1 MQSETNAKRK
11 RGSLRLWLVL
21 AAVAALIAVLL
32 LSRSLEREEQQRI
45 AEQTALSVSP
55 STAQTLVDH
64 LPEDVVSIAVS
75 YPDEPSW
82 TVVQTSAG
90 LLELQGE
97 DGFTLSAATSESL
110 LSAAA
115 SFMCEEVLTE
125 NPADYADHLADFGL
139 ETPGR
144 TAVITYADGQVVTLY
159 VGDRAPHTAA
169 WHYMLMAGDDRLFGL
184 GVGTVDAL
192 FLSRES
198 LREVQQPTIHRAR
211 IDRLT
216 LRSGDGSVRAEWAL
230 AGEITDADA
239 LDRWTITAP
248 FRYPADPEAMSSLL
262 KNVANLRLG
271 AYVAPATED
280 NLALYGFDAPRQ
292 VIEIHMATGT
302 MGSTGAD
309 GVYATQDW
317 PEAAVTF
324 TIGGARSDMVDYVR
338 YGDDIYV
345 CSHFT
350 MGSFITVDPRS
361 TMSAY
366 PLPTAL
372 GNLAS
377 LQIETESAVTE
388 YVVHRTEQVAEN
400 NDLMTDE
407 DGNVLYVYSL
417 TRNGEAASY
426 EAFSAAYER
435 LMITSV
441 SGLIPEAEIP
451 DNAPYITYTFT
462 DVNGTVHVIGL
473 HAYTAL
479 HDAVSVDGHIAYYLE
494 KGAFSLDLE

>member
-1 MQSETNAKRK
+1 MQSVTKPK
-11 RGSLRLWLVL
+11 HKHGSLRLWLVL
-21 AAVAALIAVLL
+21 AAAAALIAVLL
-32 LSRSLEREEQQRI
+32 LSDSLKKEEQQRI

-55 STAQTLVDH
+55 STAQTLVSR
-64 LPEDVVSIAVS
+64 LPEDVVSIAIT
-75 YPDEPSW
+75 YTDEPSW
-82 TVVQTSAG
+82 TAVQTSAG

-97 DGFTLSAATSESL
+97 DGFTLSAAKSEAL

-139 ETPGR
+139 ETPAR
-144 TAVITYADGQVVTLY
+144 TAVITYSDGQVVTLH
-159 VGDRAPHTAA
+159 VGDRASHTSA
-169 WHYMLMAGDDRLFGL
+169 WYYMLMEGDDRLFGL

-211 IDRLT
+211 IDRVT
-216 LRSGDGSVRAEWAL
+216 LLGSDGSMCAEWRL
-230 AGEITDADA
+230 DGEITDTDA

-248 FRYPADPEAMSSLL
+248 FRYPADPDAMSSLL

-271 AYVAPATED
+271 AYVAPATDE
-280 NLALYGFDAPRQ
+280 NLALYGFDAPRL
-292 VIEIHMATGT
+292 VIEIHMAAGT

-309 GVYATQDW
+309 GVYTTQDW
-317 PEAAVTF
+317 PEEAVTF
-324 TIGGARSDMVDYVR
+324 TIGGERNDMVDYVR

-350 MGSFITVDPRS
+350 MGTFIAIDPRS

-377 LQIETESAVTE
+377 LRVEAEGVVTE
-388 YVVHRTEQVAEN
+388 YVIHRTEQVAEN
-400 NDLMTDE
+400 NDLVTDE
-407 DGNVLYVYSL
+407 NGNVVYDFSL
-417 TRNGEAASY
+417 SRNGEPASY
-426 EAFSAAYER
+426 EAFKAAYER

-441 SGLIPEAEIP
+441 SGTIPETEIP
-451 DNAPYITYTFT
+451 DNEPYITYTFT
-462 DVNGTVHVIGL
+462 DVDDTVHIIGL